1 MAETANKIGESS
13 NKKVINAIKFRESA
27 IKRHHSR
34 QNRLKESKIEDI
46 LVKRLNYNSEMVHK

>member
-13 NKKVINAIKFRESA
+13 NKKVINAIKFKESA

-34 QNRLKESKIEDI
+34 QNRVELKIEEI
-46 LVKRLNYNSEMVHK
+46 LVK